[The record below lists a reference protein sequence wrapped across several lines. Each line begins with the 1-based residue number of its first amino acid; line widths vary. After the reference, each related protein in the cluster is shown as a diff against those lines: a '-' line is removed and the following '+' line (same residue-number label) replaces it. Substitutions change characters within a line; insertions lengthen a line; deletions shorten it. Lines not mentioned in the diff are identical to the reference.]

1 MSVPSPSA
9 TPLHAPLPAAMRASQ
24 LTAFTQALS
33 AATGR
38 QFADAQALQEYCIAE
53 FREFWRF
60 FAQWCG
66 GPLGL
71 TGSALPVCEGD
82 DCEHARFFPHLR
94 LNYAAS
100 LLNLQ
105 VAHADAPALTA
116 CHADGRRTR
125 WTRGQLRAQ
134 VNRLADVLAD
144 LGVGPGDPV
153 VALVRND
160 DRAIVA
166 ALAVAA
172 LGATLSTA
180 SPDMSVQ
187 AIAERFEPLAPRLL
201 LAHAAAQPFDQGP
214 DLPTRIEQIA
224 ARLSGLRAVVRLD
237 GAPLAGPWLQRSFD
251 ELPPPG
257 EVGADAPA
265 PMWPRYG
272 FNHPLFVMFSSGTT
286 GRPKCIV
293 HGAGGSLL
301 EHVKE
306 HRLHT
311 DLRPG
316 DRLYFHTSCSWM
328 MWNWQLS
335 ALASGVEIVT
345 YDGPVLSVDRLWQL
359 VADERVTVFGTS
371 PAYLRMCQ
379 DAGLEPAWQ
388 HELGALRAILSTG
401 AVLHD
406 SQFEWVR
413 RHVGAVP
420 LQSISG
426 GTDIL
431 GCFVLGHPHLPVFAG
446 QAQCRS
452 LGLDVQA
459 WRDGAPAEGIGELV
473 CTNPFPSR
481 PLGFHDDA
489 GGERFHAAY
498 FSQNPGVWTHGDL
511 IEFTPQ
517 GGARLHG
524 RSDGVLNVR
533 GIKFAP
539 VEIYRVL
546 ADIDSIR
553 GAMVVPWGTGEG
565 RVQRIVALLVL
576 AEGVPLDGELVA
588 RVRREIARRLSSA
601 HVPDIVIDVPELPV
615 THSGKASEAA
625 ARCAVNALPV
635 GNEAAL
641 RNPECLAAIRTHPG
655 LRLQD
660 EPPCAWPQPPG
671 EQPLQE
677 RLLALWR
684 RHLGNASI
692 GADDHFFE
700 LGGNSLLAAVLLAQ
714 VQAMTGRALP
724 LAVMLQAPT
733 VRQLVRLIEADAPA
747 PVASTLVRM
756 RAGTGHPLFLVHGL
770 SGTVMECWSL
780 VESLRDPRPVC
791 GLQAHGVDGERL
803 PQDRVVDM
811 AASYVEAIR
820 QEQPHGPYAVC
831 GFSFGGAVAL
841 EIARQLTRAGEEVQT
856 LCLLDTQVHRPLPRL
871 VTLWVRSVR
880 AARKWAR
887 LPAPQRRAYLAE
899 RVRRVFQEIR
909 GQPSQG
915 GLRPAQWAAMS
926 PAQQRVYDA
935 MIEALE
941 AYLPGPYDG
950 SPIVYV
956 RSRVPLEGYFNPMP
970 VWRRVARAGLRVVDM
985 PGAHLDLVRA
995 HARHVAAVVDQA
1007 LAQSGPVTPPGG
1019 RP

>member
-9 TPLHAPLPAAMRASQ
+9 TPLHVPLPATLRASQ

-38 QFADAQALQEYCIAE
+38 QFADAQALQDYCIAE

-60 FAQWCG
+60 FAQWSG

-105 VAHADAPALTA
+105 VASADAPALTA

-125 WTRGQLRAQ
+125 WTRGQLRTQ
-134 VNRLADVLAD
+134 VHRLAGVLAE
-144 LGVGPGDPV
+144 LGVGEGDHV

-214 DLPTRIEQIA
+214 DLATRLEQVA
-224 ARLSGLRAVVRLD
+224 ARLPGLRAVVRLD
-237 GAPLAGPWLQRSFD
+237 GAPLAGPWPQRSLD
-251 ELPPPG
+251 ELTPPG
-257 EVGADAPA
+257 EEGADALA

-311 DLRPG
+311 DLRAG

-345 YDGPVLSVDRLWQL
+345 YDGPVSSVDRLWQL
-359 VADERVTVFGTS
+359 VAEERVTVFGTS

-413 RHVGAVP
+413 RHVGALP

-459 WRDGAPAEGIGELV
+459 WREGAPAEGIGELV

-481 PLGFHDDA
+481 PLGFHDDP

-546 ADIDSIR
+546 ADIESIR
-553 GAMVVPWGTGEG
+553 GAMVVPWGAGPG
-565 RVQRIVALLVL
+565 LAPRIVALLVL
-576 AEGVPLDGELVA
+576 GEGVPLDGELVA
-588 RVRREIARRLSSA
+588 RVRREIAGRLSSA

-615 THSGKASEAA
+615 THSGKPSEAA

-641 RNPECLAAIRTHPG
+641 RNPECLERIRTHPG
-655 LRLQD
+655 LRLPSEALG
-660 EPPCAWPQPPG
+660 EPAASAG
-671 EQPLQE
+671 QPLQE
-677 RLLALWR
+677 QLLALWR
-684 RHLGNASI
+684 RHLGIASI
-692 GADDHFFE
+692 GPDDHFFE
-700 LGGNSLLAAVLLAQ
+700 LGGNSLLAAVLLQQ
-714 VQAMTGRALP
+714 VRALTGRALP
-724 LAVMLQAPT
+724 LAAMLQAPT
-733 VRQLVRLIEADAPA
+733 VRQLTCLIEADAPP

-756 RAGTGHPLFLVHGL
+756 RPGTGHPLFLVHGL

-871 VTLWVRSVR
+871 VALWLRSLR
-880 AARKWAR
+880 AARKLVR

-899 RVRRVFQEIR
+899 RVWRVLRDTR
-909 GQPSQG
+909 GPSSQAVQ
-915 GLRPAQWAAMS
+915 RPAQWAAMS

-935 MIEALE
+935 MIEALM

-995 HARHVAAVVDQA
+995 HARHVAAVIDQA
-1007 LAQSGPVTPPGG
+1007 LAQSGRVTPPGG